1 MISKSIIRASGE
13 VPLPAYLFP
22 LTGRK
27 NFSGGILQMK
37 MFTKVKDFSHNSII
51 ALSDMPNNG
60 YESLG
65 LIILLPVWWCL

>member
-1 MISKSIIRASGE
+1 VISKSIIRASGE

-37 MFTKVKDFSHNSII
+37 MCTKVKDFSHNLTI
-51 ALSDMPNNG
+51 ALNDMPNNG
-60 YESLG
+60 YEPLG